1 MSTRRRGRGEGSIVQ
16 RADGRWMA
24 RVDLGWRDGKRRTKT
39 IYGRTRRAVADAL
52 RDALRAAQ
60 QGTLAGDERQTIPE
74 FLTRWLQDVVRPRVR
89 PRTFVGYEAAIEH
102 HISPHLGRV
111 RLAKLTPQHLQ
122 AWMATLETKGVSAGR
137 RRYARVV
144 LRTALNTAIRWRLIT
159 MNAAT
164 LIDAPRTTSRE
175 IRPLNPDEAR
185 ALLDACREHPLD
197 AFVTVA
203 LGCGLRLGEA
213 LGLQWADVD
222 LDAGTLQVRRAV
234 QRFGGDAAARRPLL
248 VERKRLRAAL
258 KATLRT
264 PDASDTRARLAEEL
278 QTVRGAFAKVKTS
291 VQITELKSVR
301 SRRTIALPTVAITAL
316 RSHRTRQLEARLAA
330 GRHWQD
336 RGFVLTS
343 TVGTPLEPRNVT
355 RQFKA
360 LLTAAKLPDMR
371 LHDLRHS
378 CATLLLAQGVN
389 PRVVMETL
397 GHSQV
402 SLTLNTYSHVLPALQ
417 RDAAARM
424 NAVFER

>member
-1 MSTRRRGRGEGSIVQ
+1 MSTRRRGRGEGSILQ

-24 RVDLGWRDGKRRTKT
+24 RVDLGWQDGKRRSKA

-52 RDALRAAQ
+52 QDALRAAQ
-60 QGTLAGDERQTIPE
+60 DGTLVADERQTIPE
-74 FLTRWLQDVVRPRVR
+74 FLKRWLQDVVRPRVR

-122 AWMATLETKGVSAGR
+122 AWMATLETNGVSAGR

-164 LIDAPRTTSRE
+164 LIDAPRTTPRE
-175 IRPLNPDEAR
+175 IRPLNPVEAR

-213 LGLQWADVD
+213 LGLQWPDVD
-222 LDAGTLQVRRAV
+222 LDAGTLQVGRAL

-248 VERKRLRAAL
+248 AERKRLRAAL
-258 KATLRT
+258 KAIPRT
-264 PDASDTRARLAEEL
+264 PQAPEARARLTREL
-278 QTVRGAFAKVKTS
+278 LAVRSALAKVKTS
-291 VQITELKSVR
+291 VQIVELKSAR
-301 SRRTIALPTVAITAL
+301 SRRKIALPAVATRAL

-330 GRHWQD
+330 GGHWQD

-343 TVGTPLEPRNVT
+343 AVGTPLEPRNVT

-371 LHDLRHS
+371 LHDLRQH
-378 CATLLLAQGVN
+378 AGFRIM
-389 PRVVMETL
+389 PGRRV
-397 GHSQV
+397 
-402 SLTLNTYSHVLPALQ
+402 A
-417 RDAAARM
+417 
-424 NAVFER
+424 